1 MIGSILEGKMKI
13 GLKSVG
19 VMSLMGV
26 AAYAGPITTVPWDGH
41 PGAVSFTFDDCE
53 ISQLNNLGD
62 YFEQNQDIKVTF
74 FLTGGMNAGNQ
85 SKYFPMVEKGH
96 EIGNHSKTHADLT
109 NTNNLKGEVTDYKH
123 DLEQRSG
130 AEVISFATP
139 YCYYNDAV
147 EAEIAKEHI
156 VNRNCQ
162 GATKYKWDEEPIWE
176 RISSD
181 CYQGNTQQSKG
192 NMSEAKQKNAW
203 TVQLNHGV
211 TGGGGYSISKNDM
224 ISIMDE
230 AKAQGL
236 WRAPMGRVAAY
247 YRAHFVI
254 DKATSTDID
263 GGFKVTWKSPHSA
276 MPKSV
281 PLRVKIEGA
290 EGKTVKQKGKE
301 VKAEDD
307 GSFVIEFMDLE
318 LEVVGAA
325 AAPESS
331 SSEAPASS
339 SDTPTSSSAVA
350 SSDGKAPAS
359 SSEKAPTS
367 SSAEVTSSADAP
379 ASSADAIAQNIHWA
393 SQTPTTFTVF
403 SATGVLVK
411 TFVAIPQSA
420 EDSFKALQI
429 PHGTYYIKDLK
440 SNYIK
445 KVVK

>member
-1 MIGSILEGKMKI
+1 MKAVLI
-13 GLKSVG
+13 PV
-19 VMSLMGV
+19 VVVSLMGAV
-26 AAYAGPITTVPWDGH
+26 AYAAPITTVPWDGH
-41 PGAVSFTFDDCE
+41 PGAVSFTFDDSE

-62 YFEQNQDIKVTF
+62 YFEKNQDIKVTF
-74 FLTGGMNAGNQ
+74 FMTGGMNAGNQ
-85 SKYFPMVEKGH
+85 SKYFPMAAKGH

-109 NTNNLKGEVTDYKH
+109 KSNDLKGEITDYKY
-123 DLEQRSG
+123 DLEQRG
-130 AEVISFATP
+130 NVEVVAFATP

-147 EAEIAKEHI
+147 EAEIAKAHI

-162 GATKYKWDEEPIWE
+162 GATKYKWDEEPVWE

-211 TGGGGYSISKNDM
+211 DGAGFGYGITPSDM

-254 DKATSTDID
+254 DKAAATDIE
-263 GGFKVTWKSPHSA
+263 GGFKVTWKSPHPA

-290 EGKTVKQKGKE
+290 DGKTVKQKGKE
-301 VKAEDD
+301 IQAESD

-325 AAPESS
+325 PASSSSEAAPESS
-331 SSEAPASS
+331 SAEEESS
-339 SDTPTSSSAVA
+339 SSTT
-350 SSDGKAPAS
+350 
-359 SSEKAPTS
+359 
-367 SSAEVTSSADAP
+367 
-379 ASSADAIAQNIHWA
+379 AIAQDLQWA
-393 SQTPTTFTVF
+393 SQGPTTFAVF
-403 SATGVLVK
+403 SATGVMVK
-411 TFVAIPQSA
+411 SFVATAQSA
-420 EDSFKALQI
+420 ESAFRAMQI
-429 PHGTYYIKDLK
+429 PHGIYYLKDLK
-440 SNYIK
+440 SSCIK

>member
-1 MIGSILEGKMKI
+1 MKAV
-13 GLKSVG
+13 LKPV
-19 VMSLMGV
+19 VIMSLMGA
-26 AAYAGPITTVPWDGH
+26 AAYAAPITTVPWNGH
-41 PGAVSFTFDDCE
+41 PGAVSFTFDDSE

-62 YFEQNQDIKVTF
+62 YFEKNQDIKVTF
-74 FLTGGMNAGNQ
+74 FMTGGMNAGNQ
-85 SKYFPMVEKGH
+85 SKYFPMAEKGH
-96 EIGNHSKTHADLT
+96 EIGNHSKTHSDLT
-109 NTNNLKGEVTDYKH
+109 KSNNLKSEITDYKY
-123 DLEQRSG
+123 DLEQRSK
-130 AEVISFATP
+130 AEVVAFATP

-147 EAEIAKEHI
+147 EAEIAKAHI

-162 GATKYKWDEEPIWE
+162 GATKYKWNEEPIWE

-211 TGGGGYSISKNDM
+211 DGAGFGYGITPSDM

-254 DKATSTDID
+254 DKAAATDIE

-281 PLRVKIEGA
+281 PLRVNIEGA

-301 VKAEDD
+301 IQAEED
-307 GSFVIEFMDLE
+307 GSYVIEFMDLE

-325 AAPESS
+325 PASSSSEVAPESS
-331 SSEAPASS
+331 SEVAPASS
-339 SDTPTSSSAVA
+339 SVDVPTSS
-350 SSDGKAPAS
+350 
-359 SSEKAPTS
+359 T
-367 SSAEVTSSADAP
+367 
-379 ASSADAIAQNIHWA
+379 DAIAQDFRWT
-393 SQTPTTFTVF
+393 SQEPTTFAVF
-403 SATGVLVK
+403 SATGAMVK
-411 TFVAIPQSA
+411 TFTATAQSA
-420 EDSFKALQI
+420 EGSFKALQV
-429 PHGTYYIKDLK
+429 PHGTYYLKDLK
-440 SNYIK
+440 SSYIK

>member
-1 MIGSILEGKMKI
+1 MEIGF
-13 GLKSVG
+13 KSVAF
-19 VMSLMGV
+19 MSLMGAV
-26 AAYAGPITTVPWDGH
+26 AFAGPITTVPWDGH
-41 PGAVSFTFDDCE
+41 PGAVSFTFDDSE

-62 YFEQNQDIKVTF
+62 YFDKNEDIKVTF
-74 FLTGGMNAGNQ
+74 FMTGGMNPGNQ
-85 SKYFPMVEKGH
+85 SKYFPMAAKGH

-109 NTNNLKGEVTDYKH
+109 KSNNLKGEITDYKY
-123 DLEQRSG
+123 DLEQRG
-130 AEVISFATP
+130 NVEVVAFATP

-147 EAEIAKEHI
+147 EAEIAKAHI

-162 GATKYKWDEEPIWE
+162 GATKYKWDEEPVWE

-192 NMSEAKQKNAW
+192 NMSEAKKLNAW

-211 TGGGGYSISKNDM
+211 DGAGFGYGITPSDM

-230 AKAQGL
+230 AKKQEL

-254 DKATSTDID
+254 DKATATDID
-263 GGFKVTWKSPHSA
+263 GGFKVTWKSPHPA

-290 EGKTVKQKGKE
+290 DGKTVKQKGKE

-307 GSFVIEFMDLE
+307 GSYVIEFMDLE

-325 AAPESS
+325 PESS
-331 SSEAPASS
+331 SS
-339 SDTPTSSSAVA
+339 
-350 SSDGKAPAS
+350 KAQES
-359 SSEKAPTS
+359 S
-367 SSAEVTSSADAP
+367 SSAEV
-379 ASSADAIAQNIHWA
+379 ASSSSTTGIAQKFQRA
-393 SQTPTTFTVF
+393 SQEPTTIAVF

-411 TFVAIPQSA
+411 SFETTPQSA
-420 EDSFKALQI
+420 ERTFKALQI

-440 SNYIK
+440 SSYIK

>member
-1 MIGSILEGKMKI
+1 MKAV
-13 GLKSVG
+13 LKPV
-19 VMSLMGV
+19 VFMSLLGAV
-26 AAYAGPITTVPWDGH
+26 AYAGPITTVPWNGH

-53 ISQLNNLGD
+53 ISQLNNLGE
-62 YFEQNQDIKVTF
+62 YFEKNDDIKVTF

-85 SKYFPMVEKGH
+85 PKYFPMVAKGH
-96 EIGNHSKTHADLT
+96 EIGNHSKTHSDLT
-109 NTNNLKGEVTDYKH
+109 AAGANLKSEITDYKH
-123 DLEQRSG
+123 TLESNG
-130 AEVISFATP
+130 DFDVVAFATP

-211 TGGGGYSISKNDM
+211 DGAGFGYGIQPSDM

-254 DKATSTDID
+254 DKATATNID
-263 GGFKVTWKSPHSA
+263 GGFKVTWTSPHPA
-276 MPKSV
+276 MPRSV

-301 VKAEDD
+301 ISAETD
-307 GSFVIEFMDLE
+307 GSYVIEFMDLE

-325 AAPESS
+325 TESS
-331 SSEAPASS
+331 SSE
-339 SDTPTSSSAVA
+339 
-350 SSDGKAPAS
+350 
-359 SSEKAPTS
+359 
-367 SSAEVTSSADAP
+367 EVTSSSSEE
-379 ASSADAIAQNIHWA
+379 ASSSSTTAIAQNPQWA
-393 SQTPTTFTVF
+393 SQEPTTFAVF

-411 TFVAIPQSA
+411 SFVTAPQSA
-420 EDSFKALQI
+420 EASFRALQI
-429 PHGTYYIKDLK
+429 PHGTYYLKDLK
-440 SNYIK
+440 SSNIK
-445 KVVK
+445 KVAK

>member
-1 MIGSILEGKMKI
+1 MRIISAA
-13 GLKSVG
+13 
-19 VMSLMGV
+19 VMSLVGV
-26 AAYAGPITTVPWDGH
+26 AAYAGPITTVPWNGH
-41 PGAVSFTFDDCE
+41 PGAVSFTFDDSE

-62 YFEQNQDIKVTF
+62 YFEKNQDIKVTF

-109 NTNNLKGEVTDYKH
+109 NSNNLKGEITDYKY

-130 AEVISFATP
+130 AEVVAFATP

-147 EAEIAKEHI
+147 EAEIAKAHI

-162 GATKYKWDEEPIWE
+162 GATKYKWDEEPVWE

-181 CYQGNTQQSKG
+181 CYQGTTQQSKG

-211 TGGGGYSISKNDM
+211 DGGGFGYGITPSDM

-290 EGKTVKQKGKE
+290 EGKTVKQKGNE
-301 VKAEDD
+301 IQPEDD
-307 GSFVIEFMDLE
+307 GSYVIEFMDLE
-318 LEVVGAA
+318 LEVVGAP
-325 AAPESS
+325 APESS
-331 SSEAPASS
+331 SSEVVVE
-339 SDTPTSSSAVA
+339 SSSAVVA
-350 SSDGKAPAS
+350 SSDAT
-359 SSEKAPTS
+359 APTS
-367 SSAEVTSSADAP
+367 STE
-379 ASSADAIAQNIHWA
+379 AIAQNLQWA
-393 SQTPTTFTVF
+393 SQEPTTFAVF
-403 SATGVLVK
+403 SVTGVLVK
-411 TFVAIPQSA
+411 TFVAAPQSA
-420 EDSFKALQI
+420 EGTLKAMQI
-429 PHGTYYIKDLK
+429 PHGTYYLKDLK
-440 SNYIK
+440 SSYIK

>member
-1 MIGSILEGKMKI
+1 MKI
-13 GLKSVG
+13 ISVA

-62 YFEQNQDIKVTF
+62 YFEKNQDIKVTF

-85 SKYFPMVEKGH
+85 SKYFPMAAKGH
-96 EIGNHSKTHADLT
+96 EIGNHSKSHSDLT
-109 NTNNLKGEVTDYKH
+109 ANGANLKAEITEYKH
-123 DLEQRSG
+123 TLESKG
-130 AEVISFATP
+130 DFEVVSFATP

-162 GATKYKWDEEPIWE
+162 GATKYKWNEEPVWE

-211 TGGGGYSISKNDM
+211 DGAGFGYGITPSDM

-230 AKAQGL
+230 AKKQEL

-254 DKATSTDID
+254 DKATATDID

-290 EGKTVKQKGKE
+290 DGKTVKQKGKE
-301 VKAEDD
+301 IKAEDD

-325 AAPESS
+325 PASS
-331 SSEAPASS
+331 SSEEVQSS
-339 SDTPTSSSAVA
+339 SSAEAPTSSA
-350 SSDGKAPAS
+350 
-359 SSEKAPTS
+359 EKAPTS
-367 SSAEVTSSADAP
+367 SADAP
-379 ASSADAIAQNIHWA
+379 TSSTTAIAQNFQWA
-393 SQTPTTFTVF
+393 SQEPTTFAVF

-411 TFVAIPQSA
+411 SFEATLQSA
-420 EDSFKALQI
+420 EGSFKALQL
-429 PHGTYYIKDLK
+429 PHGTYYLKDLR
-440 SNYIK
+440 SSYIK
-445 KVVK
+445 KVAK

>member
-1 MIGSILEGKMKI
+1 MKI
-13 GLKSVG
+13 GFKSVA
-19 VMSLMGV
+19 VMSLMGSV
-26 AAYAGPITTVPWDGH
+26 AYAGPITTVPWDGH

-62 YFEQNQDIKVTF
+62 YFEKNQDIKVTF
-74 FLTGGMNAGNQ
+74 FMTGGMK
-85 SKYFPMVEKGH
+85 SKYFPMAAKGH
-96 EIGNHSKTHADLT
+96 EIGNHSKTHSDLT
-109 NTNNLKGEVTDYKH
+109 NSNDLKGEITDYKYT
-123 DLEQRSG
+123 LESKG
-130 AEVISFATP
+130 DFEVVSFATP

-147 EAEIAKEHI
+147 EAEIAKAHI

-162 GATKYKWDEEPIWE
+162 GAIKYKWDEEPVWE

-192 NMSEAKQKNAW
+192 NMSEAKQLNAW

-211 TGGGGYSISKNDM
+211 DGAGFGYGITPSDM

-254 DKATSTDID
+254 DKATSTEID
-263 GGFKVTWKSPHSA
+263 GGFKVTWTSPHPA

-301 VKAEDD
+301 IQAESD
-307 GSFVIEFMDLE
+307 GSYVIEFMDLE

-325 AAPESS
+325 APESS
-331 SSEAPASS
+331 SSEEVLS
-339 SDTPTSSSAVA
+339 
-350 SSDGKAPAS
+350 S
-359 SSEKAPTS
+359 SSEEPPS
-367 SSAEVTSSADAP
+367 SSTT
-379 ASSADAIAQNIHWA
+379 AIAQNFQWT
-393 SQTPTTFTVF
+393 SQEPTTFAVF

-411 TFVAIPQSA
+411 FFVAAPQAA
-420 EDSFKALQI
+420 EGSFRALQI
-429 PHGTYYIKDLK
+429 PHGTYYLKDLK
-440 SNYIK
+440 SSYFK

>member
-1 MIGSILEGKMKI
+1 MKI
-13 GLKSVG
+13 GFKSVA

-53 ISQLNNLGD
+53 ISQLNNLGE
-62 YFEQNQDIKVTF
+62 YFDKNDDIKVTF

-85 SKYFPMVEKGH
+85 PKYFPMVAKGH

-290 EGKTVKQKGKE
+290 DGKTVKQKGKE

-331 SSEAPASS
+331 SSAEAPTSSSEAPA
-339 SDTPTSSSAVA
+339 SSSAVA
-350 SSDGKAPAS
+350 SSDGKTPAS
-359 SSEKAPTS
+359 SSEGTPTS
-367 SSAEVTSSADAP
+367 SSTEVTSSADP
-379 ASSADAIAQNIHWA
+379 TSSADAIAQNVQW
-393 SQTPTTFTVF
+393 SSNTPTTFAAF

-420 EDSFKALQI
+420 EESFKALQV
-429 PHGTYYIKDLK
+429 PHGTYYLKDLK

>member
-1 MIGSILEGKMKI
+1 MKI
-13 GLKSVG
+13 VSAAVL
-19 VMSLMGV
+19 SLMGAV
-26 AAYAGPITTVPWDGH
+26 AYAGPITTVPWNGY

-62 YFEQNQDIKVTF
+62 YFEKNQDIKVTF

-85 SKYFPMVEKGH
+85 PKYFPMAAKGH
-96 EIGNHSKTHADLT
+96 EIGNHSKSHSDLT
-109 NTNNLKGEVTDYKH
+109 ANGANLKAEITEYKH
-123 DLEQRSG
+123 TLESKG
-130 AEVISFATP
+130 DFEVVSFATP

-162 GATKYKWDEEPIWE
+162 GAIKYKWDDEPVWE

-181 CYQGNTQQSKG
+181 CYQGDTRQSKG

-203 TVQLNHGV
+203 TVQLNHNVDGR
-211 TGGGGYSISKNDM
+211 GFGYGIETSDM

-263 GGFKVTWKSPHSA
+263 GGFKVTWKSPHPA

-290 EGKTVKQKGKE
+290 DGKTVKQKGKE
-301 VKAEDD
+301 IQAEDD
-307 GSFVIEFMDLE
+307 GSYVIEFMDLE

-325 AAPESS
+325 
-331 SSEAPASS
+331 PASS
-339 SDTPTSSSAVA
+339 SAKATSSANTPTSSTA
-350 SSDGKAPAS
+350 
-359 SSEKAPTS
+359 
-367 SSAEVTSSADAP
+367 
-379 ASSADAIAQNIHWA
+379 AITQNLHQA
-393 SQTPTTFTVF
+393 SQEPTTFAVF
-403 SATGVLVK
+403 SATGVLVRS
-411 TFVAIPQSA
+411 FVAIPQSA
-420 EDSFKALQI
+420 ESSFKALQI
-429 PHGTYYIKDLK
+429 PHGTYYLKDLK
-440 SNYIK
+440 SSYIK
-445 KVVK
+445 KFVK

>member
-1 MIGSILEGKMKI
+1 MKAVFKPVI
-13 GLKSVG
+13 A
-19 VMSLMGV
+19 MSLMGAV
-26 AAYAGPITTVPWDGH
+26 AYAAPITTVPWDGH

-62 YFEQNQDIKVTF
+62 YFEKNQDIKVTF

-85 SKYFPMVEKGH
+85 PKYFPMVAKGH
-96 EIGNHSKTHADLT
+96 EIGNHSKTHSDLT
-109 NTNNLKGEVTDYKH
+109 ANGANLKSEITDYKH
-123 DLEQRSG
+123 TLESNG
-130 AEVISFATP
+130 DFDVVAFATP

-162 GATKYKWDEEPIWE
+162 GAIKYKWDEEPVWE

-181 CYQGNTQQSKG
+181 CYQGDTQQSKG

-211 TGGGGYSISKNDM
+211 DGRGFGYGIEPSDM

-254 DKATSTDID
+254 DKATSTNID
-263 GGFKVTWKSPHSA
+263 GGFKVTWTSPHPA
-276 MPKSV
+276 MPRSV

-301 VKAEDD
+301 IQAESD
-307 GSFVIEFMDLE
+307 GSYVIEFMDLE

-325 AAPESS
+325 EPESS
-331 SSEAPASS
+331 SSEEVLSS
-339 SDTPTSSSAVA
+339 SSEETPTSSS
-350 SSDGKAPAS
+350 
-359 SSEKAPTS
+359 
-367 SSAEVTSSADAP
+367 EVTSS
-379 ASSADAIAQNIHWA
+379 SSTTAIAQNLQWA
-393 SQTPTTFTVF
+393 SQEPTTFAVF

-411 TFVAIPQSA
+411 SFVAAPRSA
-420 EDSFKALQI
+420 EGSFKALQI
-429 PHGTYYIKDLK
+429 PHGTYYLKDLK
-440 SNYIK
+440 SSNIK
-445 KVVK
+445 KVTK

>member
-1 MIGSILEGKMKI
+1 MLEGKMKI
-13 GLKSVG
+13 GFKSVA
-19 VMSLMGV
+19 VMSLMGA

-62 YFEQNQDIKVTF
+62 YFEKNQDIKVTF

-85 SKYFPMVEKGH
+85 SKYFPMAAKGH
-96 EIGNHSKTHADLT
+96 EIGNHSKTHSDLT
-109 NTNNLKGEVTDYKH
+109 ANGANLKAEITEYKH
-123 DLEQRSG
+123 TLESKG
-130 AEVISFATP
+130 DFEVVSFATP

-162 GATKYKWDEEPIWE
+162 GATKYKWNEEPVWE

-211 TGGGGYSISKNDM
+211 DGGGFGYGITPSDM

-230 AKAQGL
+230 AKKQEL

-290 EGKTVKQKGKE
+290 DGKTVKQKGKE
-301 VKAEDD
+301 IQAEDD
-307 GSFVIEFMDLE
+307 GSYVIEFMDLE

-325 AAPESS
+325 PASS
-331 SSEAPASS
+331 SSEEVQSS
-339 SDTPTSSSAVA
+339 SSAEAPTSSSAVA
-350 SSDGKAPAS
+350 TSSANS
-359 SSEKAPTS
+359 PTS
-367 SSAEVTSSADAP
+367 STT
-379 ASSADAIAQNIHWA
+379 AIAQNFQWA
-393 SQTPTTFTVF
+393 SQEPTTFAVF

-411 TFVAIPQSA
+411 SFEATPQSA
-420 EDSFKALQI
+420 EGSFKALQI
-429 PHGTYYIKDLK
+429 PHGTYYLKDLK
-440 SNYIK
+440 SSYIK
-445 KVVK
+445 KVAK